1 MNITYNPENEN
12 ERQVVAVINSAVGEA
27 QAEAGMWSQ
36 TPEPVDVET
45 IDDEPQAVSLEAVR
59 ERRQRLGVH
68 QARRAALRSERRVR
82 IRGALEKTGVPA
94 VDR

>member
-59 ERRQRLGVH
+59 ERRRPLGVH
-68 QARRAALRSERRVR
+68 RAAAREHYGPNEEFRSRSSRAAPVYR
-82 IRGALEKTGVPA
+82 
-94 VDR
+94 